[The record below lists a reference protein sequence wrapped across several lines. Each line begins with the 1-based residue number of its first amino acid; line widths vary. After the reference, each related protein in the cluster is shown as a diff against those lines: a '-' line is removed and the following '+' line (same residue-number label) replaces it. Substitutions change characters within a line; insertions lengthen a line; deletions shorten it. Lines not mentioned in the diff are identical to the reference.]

1 MLQKR
6 DERKADQDQNGR
18 DHKHYAHARAG
29 LAGAGF
35 VLIEFD
41 VIADFVG
48 GHGRLH
54 APAIAGDFRA
64 VDGQGKAFWPA
75 P

>member
-1 MLQKR
+1 MLHER

-18 DHKHYAHARAG
+18 DHKHNANACSG

-48 GHGRLH
+48 GHGLLH
-54 APAIAGDFRA
+54 APAVARDFRA
-64 VDGQGKAFWPA
+64 VDGEGKAFWPA
-75 P
+75 L